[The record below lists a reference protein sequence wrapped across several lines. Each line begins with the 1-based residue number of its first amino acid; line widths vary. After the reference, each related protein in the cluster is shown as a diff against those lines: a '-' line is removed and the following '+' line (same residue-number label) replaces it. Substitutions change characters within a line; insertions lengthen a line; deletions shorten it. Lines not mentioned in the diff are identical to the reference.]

1 MCAIR
6 RLSGVWAC
14 NQILNRSVNYEDTT
28 MKQLTLL
35 IAGILTLSSCANLTL
50 PSNYDPNESK
60 GMIDILVDVRALD
73 CRTDVSQQAGIQ
85 EIKESVEWMRLY
97 TDIKG
102 SEDVFVSLG
111 TIDHTLTGMIVRDNM
126 SVGYCNLKKKNLTL
140 QVSDTAQAVM
150 KRYGQ

>member
-1 MCAIR
+1 
-6 RLSGVWAC
+6 
-14 NQILNRSVNYEDTT
+14 
-28 MKQLTLL
+28 
-35 IAGILTLSSCANLTL
+35 
-50 PSNYDPNESK
+50 
-60 GMIDILVDVRALD
+60 MIDILQDVRALD
-73 CRTDVSQQAGIQ
+73 CRTDASQQTGIQ

-111 TIDHTLTGMIVRDNM
+111 AIDHTLTGMIVRDNM
-126 SVGYCNLKKKNLTL
+126 SLSYCKLKKKNLTL